1 MTHLSKPSVRVD
13 VWVAVDAN
21 SKITYDVLPAA
32 DTIEFTLGGR
42 NGLALQASGGG
53 LRHCIAT
60 FTEALTAFEAA
71 VAASR
76 SDAARTADHVPPV
89 SSPRDR

>member
-32 DTIEFTLGGR
+32 EVIEFTLGGR
-42 NGLALQASGGG
+42 NGLVLQASEDG
-53 LRHCIAT
+53 LQHCIAT
-60 FTEALTAFEAA
+60 FTEALTAYEPATPHLPQSAGAA
-71 VAASR
+71 A
-76 SDAARTADHVPPV
+76 
-89 SSPRDR
+89 